1 MFTSVGMM
9 VLLKQRKVNLG
20 TGQRIS
26 PQHSSAGMLMLL
38 ARQFANLIISDA
50 LFIHRLAGS

>member
-1 MFTSVGMM
+1 MMF
-9 VLLKQRKVNLG
+9 LLKQRKVNLG

-38 ARQFANLIISDA
+38 ARQFANLIISAA